1 VSETPETA
9 EHHGGG
15 SVLVTGG
22 LGYVGRHL
30 VSALVEQGHRTIS
43 YNRDYAEGSP
53 SGVELVQ
60 GELFDLPRLVGM
72 LRRFEVQRIVH
83 TAAMSHPDLS
93 IDLPITTFRANVE
106 GTLHVFEAARMAGV
120 RRVVNFSSECA
131 YGHVDGPVRED
142 APLHP
147 TTPYGVTKVST
158 ELLGQVYTD
167 LYDLDVISL
176 RITEVYGPGNPMPEI
191 LRDIIKAAQAEEPF
205 TMESGGDHS
214 FHFVHVRDV
223 ARAAILAAFS
233 EHRQQSI
240 YNVTGGQRCTL
251 SEAAAMIARLLP
263 AARID
268 IGGGEWHLDRQG
280 PWDISAIE
288 RDLGYLPAYPL
299 ERGLPEYV
307 EWLRD
312 HPY

>member
-1 VSETPETA
+1 M
-9 EHHGGG
+9 GDG

-30 VSALVEQGHRTIS
+30 VRALTEQEHRVVS

-53 SGVELVQ
+53 PGVELVQ
-60 GELFDLPRLVGM
+60 GELFDLPRM
-72 LRRFEVQRIVH
+72 IEALRRFEVERIIH

-147 TTPYGVTKVST
+147 TTPYGVTKVTT
-158 ELLGQVYTD
+158 ELLGQVYND

-176 RITEVYGPGNPMPEI
+176 RITEVYGPGNPMPEV
-191 LRDIIKAAQAEEPF
+191 LRDIIKAAHAGEPF
-205 TMESGGDHS
+205 TVQSGGDHG

-223 ARAAILAAFS
+223 ARAAMLAAFS
-233 EHRQQSI
+233 ADREQSVF
-240 YNVTGGQRCTL
+240 NVTGGSQCTL
-251 SEAAAMIARLLP
+251 AEAAAMIARILP
-263 AARID
+263 QAQIE
-268 IGGGEWHLDRQG
+268 IGGGFSHLDRQG

-288 RDLGYLPAYPL
+288 RDLGYVPEYPL
-299 ERGLPEYV
+299 ERGLAEYV

-312 HPY
+312 HAY

>member
-1 VSETPETA
+1 M
-9 EHHGGG
+9 GDG

-30 VSALVEQGHRTIS
+30 VRALTEQGHRVVS

-53 SGVELVQ
+53 PGVELVQ
-60 GELFDLPRLVGM
+60 GELFDLPRM
-72 LRRFEVQRIVH
+72 IEALRRFEVERIIH

-131 YGHVDGPVRED
+131 YGHVEGPVRED

-147 TTPYGVTKVST
+147 TTPYGVTKVTT
-158 ELLGQVYTD
+158 ELLGQVYND

-176 RITEVYGPGNPMPEI
+176 RITEVYGPGNPMPEV
-191 LRDIIKAAQAEEPF
+191 LRDIIKAAHAGEPF
-205 TMESGGDHS
+205 TMQSGGDHG

-223 ARAAILAAFS
+223 ARAAMLAAFS
-233 EHRQQSI
+233 ADREQSVF
-240 YNVTGGQRCTL
+240 NVTGGSQCTL
-251 SEAAAMIARLLP
+251 AEAATMIARILP
-263 AARID
+263 QAQIE
-268 IGGGEWHLDRQG
+268 IGGGFSHLDRQG

-288 RDLGYLPAYPL
+288 RDLGYVPEYPL
-299 ERGLPEYV
+299 ERGLSEYV

-312 HPY
+312 HAY

>member
-1 VSETPETA
+1 M
-9 EHHGGG
+9 GDG

-30 VSALVEQGHRTIS
+30 VRALTEQGHRVVS

-53 SGVELVQ
+53 PGVELVQ
-60 GELFDLPRLVGM
+60 GELFDLPRM
-72 LRRFEVQRIVH
+72 IEALRRFEVERIIH

-147 TTPYGVTKVST
+147 TTPYGVTKVTT
-158 ELLGQVYTD
+158 ELLGQVYND

-176 RITEVYGPGNPMPEI
+176 RITEVYGPGNPMPEV
-191 LRDIIKAAQAEEPF
+191 LRDIIKAAHAGEPF
-205 TMESGGDHS
+205 TMQSGGDHG

-223 ARAAILAAFS
+223 ARAAMLAAFS
-233 EHRQQSI
+233 ADREQSVF
-240 YNVTGGQRCTL
+240 NVTGGSQCTL
-251 SEAAAMIARLLP
+251 AEAAAMIARILP
-263 AARID
+263 QAQIE
-268 IGGGEWHLDRQG
+268 IGGGFSHLDRQG

-288 RDLGYLPAYPL
+288 RDLGYVPEYPL
-299 ERGLPEYV
+299 ERGLAEYV

-312 HPY
+312 HAY

>member
-1 VSETPETA
+1 M
-9 EHHGGG
+9 GDG

-22 LGYVGRHL
+22 LGYVGRYL
-30 VSALVEQGHRTIS
+30 VRALAEQGNRVVS

-53 SGVELVQ
+53 PGVELVQ
-60 GELFDLPRLVGM
+60 GELFDLPRMVDTLG
-72 LRRFEVQRIVH
+72 RFEVERIIH

-120 RRVVNFSSECA
+120 KRVVNFSSECA
-131 YGHVDGPVRED
+131 YGHVEGPVRED
-142 APLHP
+142 SPLHP

-158 ELLGQVYTD
+158 ELLGHVYND

-191 LRDIIKAAQAEEPF
+191 LRDIIKAAHMREPF
-205 TMESGGDHS
+205 KLQSGGDHG

-223 ARAAILAAFS
+223 AHAAMLAAFS
-233 EHRQQSI
+233 AEREQSVF
-240 YNVTGGQRCTL
+240 NVTGGERHTL
-251 SEAAAMIARLLP
+251 AETAEMIARILP
-263 AARID
+263 GAQNE
-268 IGGGEWHLDRQG
+268 IGDGYLHLDRQG

-288 RDLGYLPAYPL
+288 RDLGYMPEYPL

-312 HPY
+312 HTY

>member
-1 VSETPETA
+1 MGE
-9 EHHGGG
+9 G

-30 VSALVEQGHRTIS
+30 VRSLADEGHRVVS

-53 SGVELVQ
+53 PGVELVQ
-60 GELFDLPRLVGM
+60 GELFDLPRMVETLG
-72 LRRFEVQRIVH
+72 RHEVERIVH

-93 IDLPITTFRANVE
+93 IDLPITTLRANVE

-147 TTPYGVTKVST
+147 TTPYGVTKVTT
-158 ELLGQVYTD
+158 EMLGQVYTD

-191 LRDIIKAAQAEEPF
+191 LRDIIRAAHAGEPF
-205 TMESGGDHS
+205 TMEAGGDHG

-223 ARAAILAAFS
+223 VRAATLAAFS
-233 EHRQQSI
+233 TDRSQSVF
-240 YNVTGGQRCTL
+240 NVTGGERTTL
-251 SEAAAMIARLLP
+251 SEAAAMIGRLVP
-263 AARID
+263 GARIE
-268 IGGGEWHLDRQG
+268 IGAGPWHLDRQG

-288 RDLGYLPAYPL
+288 RDLGYVPECPI

-307 EWLRD
+307 EWLRE